1 MSNPAP
7 QKRKRA
13 YRHRVTCSECK
24 KDIVAEYQDAH
35 ARTKHIGKRVKFTVS
50 RAPNQSQLGFTGG
63 DETINMLK
71 YSKIDAE
78 DVGSDLQNDSSTDIV
93 DSLDTAP
100 DKSEIEMI
108 QVNNGVRRAPAT
120 SEFMDVGVIDESEI
134 MDKGNSDKSEIMAME
149 NIHNSADN
157 GASAPDTTEIVDNGA
172 NSEIVHSADR
182 DMSIS
187 VVIDNS
193 DLEKSLKSV
202 IMDNG
207 APDETDNVDGAHNS
221 SLDTNVYSGT
231 CQKSSDIDEGPQ
243 QPILK
248 CYDPKKFGSESFSRD
263 FNPAWY
269 KRHPWLSYN
278 CETKTACCYPCQKY
292 LNAHDFT
299 FDNWKK
305 IERLTKHHKSENHQ
319 TAMAKWIDSRANKK
333 KNTSILSKLQ
343 ESHKQYVKE
352 NRDYFKV
359 IIECLMFTAQ
369 QNIAQ
374 RGHDEQRDSLSNSSD
389 VNRGNFLELIHLRCK
404 DIAWLKDKLESQ
416 LQKHAQWT
424 SPVIQNELLQ
434 IIADL
439 IRERITNDVR
449 TSG

>member
-13 YRHRVTCSECK
+13 YHHRVTCSECK

-78 DVGSDLQNDSSTDIV
+78 DGSDLQNDSSTDIV

-182 DMSIS
+182 DMSIY

-207 APDETDNVDGAHNS
+207 APDKTDTVDGAHNS

-231 CQKSSDIDEGPQ
+231 WQ
-243 QPILK
+243 
-248 CYDPKKFGSESFSRD
+248 
-263 FNPAWY
+263 
-269 KRHPWLSYN
+269 
-278 CETKTACCYPCQKY
+278 
-292 LNAHDFT
+292 
-299 FDNWKK
+299 
-305 IERLTKHHKSENHQ
+305 
-319 TAMAKWIDSRANKK
+319 
-333 KNTSILSKLQ
+333 
-343 ESHKQYVKE
+343 
-352 NRDYFKV
+352 
-359 IIECLMFTAQ
+359 
-369 QNIAQ
+369 
-374 RGHDEQRDSLSNSSD
+374 
-389 VNRGNFLELIHLRCK
+389 
-404 DIAWLKDKLESQ
+404 
-416 LQKHAQWT
+416 
-424 SPVIQNELLQ
+424 
-434 IIADL
+434 
-439 IRERITNDVR
+439 
-449 TSG
+449 

>member
-7 QKRKRA
+7 QKRKGA

-24 KDIVAEYQDAH
+24 KDIVAEYPNAH

-50 RAPNQSQLGFTGG
+50 RAPNQSQLGFTSG

-78 DVGSDLQNDSSTDIV
+78 DVGSDLQNDNSTDVV

-120 SEFMDVGVIDESEI
+120 SEFMVVCVTDESEI

-157 GASAPDTTEIVDNGA
+157 GASAPDTTKIVDNGA

-187 VVIDNS
+187 VLIDNS
-193 DLEKSLKSV
+193 VLEKSLKSV

-207 APDETDNVDGAHNS
+207 AHNS
-221 SLDTNVYSGT
+221 SLDTNVYSAT
-231 CQKSSDIDEGPQ
+231 CQKSGDIDEGPQ

-263 FNPAWY
+263 FNSAWY
-269 KRHPWLSYN
+269 KRYPWLSYN

-305 IERLTKHHKSENHQ
+305 VERLRR
-319 TAMAKWIDSRANKK
+319 AAILMALTIFAYYKA
-333 KNTSILSKLQ
+333 
-343 ESHKQYVKE
+343 Y
-352 NRDYFKV
+352 
-359 IIECLMFTAQ
+359 
-369 QNIAQ
+369 
-374 RGHDEQRDSLSNSSD
+374 EQMTFSF
-389 VNRGNFLELIHLRCK
+389 VN
-404 DIAWLKDKLESQ
+404 A
-416 LQKHAQWT
+416 
-424 SPVIQNELLQ
+424 V
-434 IIADL
+434 L
-439 IRERITNDVR
+439 IRQP
-449 TSG
+449 

>member
-7 QKRKRA
+7 HKHKRA
-13 YRHRVTCSECK
+13 YRHHVTCSECK

-35 ARTKHIGKRVKFTVS
+35 AITEHIGKSVKFTVS

-71 YSKIDAE
+71 CSKIDAE
-78 DVGSDLQNDSSTDIV
+78 DIGSDLQNDSSTDIV

-100 DKSEIEMI
+100 DESEIEMI

-120 SEFMDVGVIDESEI
+120 SEFMDVGVTDESEI
-134 MDKGNSDKSEIMAME
+134 MDKGNSDKSEITAME

-157 GASAPDTTEIVDNGA
+157 GARAPDTTEIVENGA

-207 APDETDNVDGAHNS
+207 APDKTDIVDGAHNS

-243 QPILK
+243 QPIL
-248 CYDPKKFGSESFSRD
+248 S
-263 FNPAWY
+263 A
-269 KRHPWLSYN
+269 
-278 CETKTACCYPCQKY
+278 TTQK
-292 LNAHDFT
+292 
-299 FDNWKK
+299 
-305 IERLTKHHKSENHQ
+305 
-319 TAMAKWIDSRANKK
+319 
-333 KNTSILSKLQ
+333 
-343 ESHKQYVKE
+343 
-352 NRDYFKV
+352 
-359 IIECLMFTAQ
+359 
-369 QNIAQ
+369 
-374 RGHDEQRDSLSNSSD
+374 
-389 VNRGNFLELIHLRCK
+389 
-404 DIAWLKDKLESQ
+404 
-416 LQKHAQWT
+416 
-424 SPVIQNELLQ
+424 
-434 IIADL
+434 
-439 IRERITNDVR
+439 IRQ
-449 TSG
+449 